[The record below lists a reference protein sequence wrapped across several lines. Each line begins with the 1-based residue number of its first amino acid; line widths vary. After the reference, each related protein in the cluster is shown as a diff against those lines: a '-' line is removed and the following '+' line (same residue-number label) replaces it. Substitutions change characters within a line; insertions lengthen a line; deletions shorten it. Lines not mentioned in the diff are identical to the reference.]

1 MDFNSVV
8 LFGKK
13 TFADLLKEI
22 HSNSSNKEKQIKEMI
37 EQLKPYITSVGD
49 AVIIVPLIKDYLDVS
64 VKNDDLLIKM
74 AGIVQR
80 SMNSSVG
87 EDSLLLTE
95 SDKEMLFQSIQE
107 LDNQAKTQQNEKL
120 PEPPVKNIYEQSIS

>member
-1 MDFNSVV
+1 MDFNTIT

-22 HSNSSNKEKQIKEMI
+22 HTNSSNKEKEIRNLI
-37 EQLKPYITSVGD
+37 DNLKPFINSAGD

-80 SMNSSVG
+80 AMNSNTG
-87 EDSLLLTE
+87 GDDLLLSD
-95 SDKEMLFQSIQE
+95 SDKEMLFQSMNE
-107 LDNQAKTQQNEKL
+107 LDAQVKVELPKIENEQ
-120 PEPPVKNIYEQSIS
+120 YIS

>member
-1 MDFNSVV
+1 MDFNSIT

-22 HSNSSNKEKQIKEMI
+22 HTNSSNKEKEIRGLI
-37 EQLKPYITSVGD
+37 EGLKPFITSAGD

-80 SMNSSVG
+80 AMNSSAG
-87 EDSLLLTE
+87 EDNMLI
-95 SDKEMLFQSIQE
+95 SDAEKEMLFESIQQLNNKSE
-107 LDNQAKTQQNEKL
+107 EEIPVRSLNINE
-120 PEPPVKNIYEQSIS
+120 

>member
-1 MDFNSVV
+1 MDFNSVT

-22 HSNSSNKEKQIKEMI
+22 HTNSSNKEKEIKNLI
-37 EQLKPYITSVGD
+37 EGLKPFITSAGD

-80 SMNSSVG
+80 AMNSSAS
-87 EDSLLLTE
+87 EDSMLI
-95 SDKEMLFQSIQE
+95 SDAEKEMLFESIQQLSSRSE
-107 LDNQAKTQQNEKL
+107 EEIPVRKLNINE
-120 PEPPVKNIYEQSIS
+120 

>member
-1 MDFNSVV
+1 MDFNNIT

-22 HSNSSNKEKQIKEMI
+22 HTNSSNKEKEIRI
-37 EQLKPYITSVGD
+37 LIDNLKPLITSTGD

-80 SMNSSVG
+80 ALNSSSNN
-87 EDSLLLTE
+87 DNILL
-95 SDKEMLFQSIQE
+95 SDNDKEMLFQSIQE
-107 LDNQAKTQQNEKL
+107 LDNKIKEELPKNEF
-120 PEPPVKNIYEQSIS
+120 IS

>member
-1 MDFNSVV
+1 MDFNTIT

-22 HSNSSNKEKQIKEMI
+22 HTNSSNKEREIRALI
-37 EQLKPYITSVGD
+37 DNLKPFINSAGD

-74 AGIVQR
+74 VGIVQR
-80 SMNSSVG
+80 AMNSNQGSD
-87 EDSLLLTE
+87 ELLLSD
-95 SDKEMLFQSIQE
+95 SDKEMLFQSMNE
-107 LDNQAKTQQNEKL
+107 LDAQVKVELPKIENEF
-120 PEPPVKNIYEQSIS
+120 IS